1 MKIWKERVTPY
12 EQAGRRYE
20 NGNFPNDDRAG
31 ARRTIFIFT
40 TENGG
45 RKSDSDRASL
55 TGLYGPKSFFFKAN
69 ECMQQHEKLQYALI
83 RMDIY
88 RFKTVNEFCGGSR
101 VINCFST

>member
-20 NGNFPNDDRAG
+20 SVNFPNDDRAG

-45 RKSDSDRASL
+45 RKSR
-55 TGLYGPKSFFFKAN
+55 
-69 ECMQQHEKLQYALI
+69 Q
-83 RMDIY
+83 
-88 RFKTVNEFCGGSR
+88 
-101 VINCFST
+101 